1 MTVAEAKQ
9 LKAGETIYFHGDT
22 NAIAWSGIYKG
33 TFLNYVNSKEDFAI
47 AIKSPTS
54 RELHYYI
61 CGSDTY
67 LDIDSAR
74 AGALARILQEE
85 NDPTCNFRKITHPPE
100 TEEIIERARQKM
112 YDSRRERLEAQMAG
126 GQ

>member
-1 MTVAEAKQ
+1 MTVAEAQQ

-22 NAIAWSGIYKG
+22 NAIAWGGIYKG
-33 TFLNYVNSKEDFAI
+33 TFLRYVNDETHFVFS
-47 AIKSPTS
+47 IKTPAST
-54 RELHYYI
+54 ELHYFIY
-61 CGSDTY
+61 GSDAY

-112 YDSRRERLEAQMAG
+112 YDSRRERLEAQATG
-126 GQ
+126 ER